1 MNRLILFPILAL
13 APLLALGH
21 HSNAEYDRSV
31 VTELQG
37 EVVNVSWRNPHIRLT
52 LRTEDADGTAP
63 IWTLEAQD
71 VNSLGRRG
79 LDGSLINVGDIV
91 RVAGNPSTLQANLMS
106 VSNALLPDGTE
117 ISIRGNPEPR
127 WSTEERIG
135 FEQTTAEE
143 ALAAAG
149 EGRGLFR
156 VWMSDGPGGLPA
168 QLPLTAAARAART
181 AWDPANDPTM
191 QCIASGMPAAMRVS
205 PPHPIDLTEQGDK
218 VMLAACYTFRAAAVE
233 QLQTWGDHLGV
244 DVIAHRHGADPG
256 AVAFDTVQAAKSRK
270 LDVSII
276 DTAGRLHTKSNL
288 MEELKKVQRVLANQ
302 GAAAPRVLL
311 VLDATIGQNGLAQAR
326 AFTEAFQC
334 DGVFLAKLDGTSKG
348 GVVLAIVQE
357 LELPVLYIGSGEQPE
372 DIGIFDAGEFVEGLF
387 TSLDAS

>member
-1 MNRLILFPILAL
+1 MVVMNRLILFPILAL

-52 LRTEDADGTAP
+52 LRTEDADGTAT

-205 PPHPIDLTEQGDK
+205 PPHPIDLTEQGDSI
-218 VMLAACYTFRAAAVE
+218 VLRLELFDIVRTIHMNSEADASE
-233 QLQTWGDHLGV
+233 QPATALGYSVGHWEGSTLVVRTTRVNWPYFDHLGTISQSDAV
-244 DVIAHRHGADPG
+244 ETTERFTVSDDGDRLMYDLTVTDP
-256 AVAFDTVQAAKSRK
+256 ATFTRPIS
-270 LDVSII
+270 
-276 DTAGRLHTKSNL
+276 GRW
-288 MEELKKVQRVLANQ
+288 VLAWR
-302 GAAAPRVLL
+302 PDLIVEPYEC
-311 VLDATIGQNGLAQAR
+311 VAR
-326 AFTEAFQC
+326 R
-334 DGVFLAKLDGTSKG
+334 
-348 GVVLAIVQE
+348 
-357 LELPVLYIGSGEQPE
+357 
-372 DIGIFDAGEFVEGLF
+372 
-387 TSLDAS
+387 